1 MNNMYKKPE
10 FMIVKMTVEDIL
22 TDSHL
27 ENFSSSFETGTNIV
41 PGDDLSP
48 FIEI

>member
-1 MNNMYKKPE
+1 MNILYKEPE
-10 FMIVKMTVEDIL
+10 FNVVKMTAEDIL